1 MNRTMNRPTMLAL
14 LMVAVALLLAS
25 GVVLARDFSCGPA
38 TDGPCVGTKKND
50 RITGTTGDDEINA
63 RSGRD
68 SIVGDPFDGDGD
80 DVMRGGDGDD
90 SITDNPPAN
99 DVDTIFGGKG
109 DDTINVREGASFSD
123 SPDFVDCGPGDNDV
137 AIVDPGD
144 TRLNCEIVN
153 P

>member
-1 MNRTMNRPTMLAL
+1 MKRTVAFAL
-14 LMVAVALLLAS
+14 GVVTVALLLAG
-25 GVVLARDFSCGPA
+25 GVVLARDFSCGPP
-38 TDGPCVGTKKND
+38 TDGPCVGTKKGDN
-50 RITGTTGDDEINA
+50 IVGTSGDDEIVG

-68 SIVGDPFDGDGD
+68 TLIGDPIGGTGD
-80 DVMRGGDGDD
+80 DLMRGGGGDD
-90 SITDNPPAN
+90 DFTDNFASN

-123 SPDFVDCGPGDNDV
+123 NPDVVDCGPGDHDV

-144 TRLNCEIVN
+144 ILIDCEIVN